1 MPPTMWRLRSSMP
14 GPPAPSC
21 LMKRPGRE
29 PTARGSD
36 SSIRRASVA
45 SSPSLW
51 KRMASPAPKP
61 SPDRPPEPTTDSGLP
76 LKPVYQSADA
86 GPEAAPPGQF
96 PFTRGI
102 YPEMYRRRPWTIRQ
116 YAGFGSAAETNR
128 RFRYLLEEGQTG
140 LSVAFDLPTQMGH
153 DADAPMARGE
163 VGKVGV
169 SISSLK
175 DMETLLQ
182 DIPLAEVS
190 TSMTINAPAALLLLL
205 YELVAEQQGVS
216 PERLQGTVQNDIL
229 KEYAARGTYIF
240 PPRAS
245 MRLTTDLFAYCHE
258 RLPNWNTISISGY
271 HLREAG
277 ATAVQE
283 LGFTMAHAIAYVDAA
298 RTAGL
303 QVADFAPR
311 LSFFFA
317 VFSDFFEEVA
327 KFRAARNL
335 WARLMKD
342 RYGVTDPRAQAL
354 RFHSQPGGSPLTAQQ
369 PHNNIVRVA
378 LQAMSAVLG
387 GTQSL
392 HANSFDE
399 ALGLPS
405 EMAAT
410 LSVRTQQIIAHETNV
425 AGVADPMGGSY
436 LVEALTRELDAGA
449 TALIEEVDRRG
460 GAIAAIET
468 GFTQEAI
475 QESAYHFQ
483 RAVEEGRRVV
493 VGVNRF
499 QGGEE
504 AVEIVKI
511 GPRHERDQVEGLKR
525 LRAERDSAAVE
536 SRLAEVRRAAEGSHN
551 LLPPMRA
558 ALQAYAT
565 IGEVCGVLRDVFGE
579 YRPGSRS

>member
-1 MPPTMWRLRSSMP
+1 
-14 GPPAPSC
+14 
-21 LMKRPGRE
+21 
-29 PTARGSD
+29 
-36 SSIRRASVA
+36 
-45 SSPSLW
+45 
-51 KRMASPAPKP
+51 MASTAPDQAPDP
-61 SPDRPPEPTTDSGLP
+61 SPEPTTDSGLP
-76 LKPVYQSADA
+76 LKPVYRAADA
-86 GPEAAPPGQF
+86 LEEAPPPGEY

-102 YPEMYRRRPWTIRQ
+102 YPQMYRKRPWTIRQ
-116 YAGFGSAAETNR
+116 YAGFGSAAETNH
-128 RFRYLLEEGQTG
+128 RFRYLLAQGQTG
-140 LSVAFDLPTQMGH
+140 LSVAFDLPTQIGH

-175 DMETLLQ
+175 DMETLLAG
-182 DIPLAEVS
+182 IPLAEVS

-205 YELVAEQQGVS
+205 YELVAEQQGVAG
-216 PERLQGTVQNDIL
+216 ERLNGTVQNDIL

-240 PPRAS
+240 PPRPS
-245 MRLTTDLFAYCHE
+245 MRLTTDLFAYCAS
-258 RLPNWNTISISGY
+258 RLPSWNTISISGY

-298 RTAGL
+298 RAAGL
-303 QVADFAPR
+303 DVAAFAPR

-327 KFRAARNL
+327 KFRAARTT
-335 WARLMKD
+335 WARLLKE
-342 RYGVTDPRAQAL
+342 RYGVSDPRAQAL
-354 RFHSQPGGSPLTAQQ
+354 RFHTQTGGSTLTAQQ

-410 LSVRTQQIIAHETNV
+410 LSVRTQQIIANETNV
-425 AGVADPMGGSY
+425 ASVADPMGGSY
-436 LVEALTRELDAGA
+436 LVEALTGQLGAGA
-449 TALIEEVDRRG
+449 SALIEDVDRRG

-468 GFTQEAI
+468 GFTQDAI
-475 QESAYHFQ
+475 QESAYRFQ
-483 RAVEEGRRVV
+483 QAVESGRRVV

-499 QGGEE
+499 QGDDE

-511 GPRHERDQVEGLKR
+511 SPRHEREQVEALQR
-525 LRAERDSAAVE
+525 LRKERDAAQVE
-536 SRLAEVRRAAEGSHN
+536 ARLADVRRAAEGDAN
-551 LLPPMRA
+551 LLPPMRE
-558 ALQAYAT
+558 ALRRYAT
-565 IGEVCGVLRDVFGE
+565 IGEVCAVLRDVFGE
-579 YRPGSRS
+579 YRPGTRS

>member
-1 MPPTMWRLRSSMP
+1 
-14 GPPAPSC
+14 
-21 LMKRPGRE
+21 
-29 PTARGSD
+29 
-36 SSIRRASVA
+36 
-45 SSPSLW
+45 
-51 KRMASPAPKP
+51 MASLAPKP
-61 SPDRPPEPTTDSGLP
+61 GSDHPSESTTDSGLT
-76 LKPVYQSADA
+76 LKPVYRAQDA
-86 GPEAAPPGQF
+86 GPQPPAPGQY

-116 YAGFGSAAETNR
+116 YAGSGRPAKPNR
-128 RFRYLLEEGQTG
+128 RFRYLLGQGQTG

-153 DADAPMARGE
+153 DADSPMARGE

-175 DMETLLQ
+175 DMETLLSG
-182 DIPLAEVS
+182 IPLGEVS

-205 YELVAEQQGVS
+205 YELVAEQQGV
-216 PERLQGTVQNDIL
+216 PGERLNGTVQNDIL

-240 PPRAS
+240 PPRPS
-245 MRLTTDLFAYCHE
+245 MRLTTDLFAYCRE

-277 ATAVQE
+277 ATATQE
-283 LGFTMAHAIAYVDAA
+283 LGFTLAHAIAYVEAA
-298 RTAGL
+298 RAAGL
-303 QVADFAPR
+303 RVEEFAPR

-327 KFRAARNL
+327 KFRAARKL
-335 WARLMKD
+335 WATLMKE
-342 RYGVTDPRAQAL
+342 RYGVTDPRAQSL
-354 RFHSQPGGSPLTAQQ
+354 RFHTQTGGSTLTAQQ
-369 PHNNIVRVA
+369 PYNNIVRVA

-405 EMAAT
+405 ETAAT
-410 LSVRTQQIIAHETNV
+410 LSVRTQQLIAHETNV
-425 AGVADPMGGSY
+425 ASVADPMGGSY
-436 LVEALTRELDAGA
+436 LVEALTSELEQGA

-468 GFTQEAI
+468 GFTQDAV
-475 QESAYHFQ
+475 QESAYRFQ
-483 RAVEEGRRVV
+483 QAVETGRRVV

-499 QGGEE
+499 QGDHE

-511 GPRHERDQVEGLKR
+511 SPKHEREQVEALKR
-525 LRAERDSAAVE
+525 LRDGRDAAQVE
-536 SRLAEVRRAAEGSHN
+536 ASLQDVRRAAEGTSN
-551 LLPPMRA
+551 LLPPMRE
-558 ALQAYAT
+558 ALRAYAT